1 MAVDRPLARD
11 DAVPVAGL
19 GAALDQALRVRLAV
33 DERERIHRAQLGV
46 GLAERTGIEQL
57 QDALTPADPEVVT
70 ALGADV
76 EVGAQILG
84 EQGLRAGIALG
95 PEAVGHLAL
104 LAFGVDQLALA
115 ARGEPVP

>member
-1 MAVDRPLARD
+1 MA
-11 DAVPVAGL
+11 
-19 GAALDQALRVRLAV
+19 
-33 DERERIHRAQLGV
+33 
-46 GLAERTGIEQL
+46 
-57 QDALTPADPEVVT
+57 

-76 EVGAQILG
+76 EVGAQVLG